1 MWYRTHSKHL
11 WMYIMI
17 GIGKIVNRFIQQVS
31 QWSWRLGWFLS
42 LTEPKESQHFY
53 QLQHSWWYCFRVWV
67 SMCVFVRVV
76 TEKCGT
82 RDTSC
87 RKTTTEAV
95 RKRYRCVV
103 WIIMK
108 TRFEER
114 CCLAILL
121 IQLLWSHCKM
131 VSSCFFFFSFLIV

>member
-17 GIGKIVNRFIQQVS
+17 GIGKIVNLYNVNVYTTGGTVELEAGLVPQFDWAKRITA
-31 QWSWRLGWFLS
+31 FLPAA
-42 LTEPKESQHFY
+42 T
-53 QLQHSWWYCFRVWV
+53 QL
-67 SMCVFVRVV
+67 MVFVRVV

-82 RDTSC
+82 RDTNC

-95 RKRYRCVV
+95 RKLYRCVV

-131 VSSCFFFFSFLIV
+131 VSSCFFSFLF